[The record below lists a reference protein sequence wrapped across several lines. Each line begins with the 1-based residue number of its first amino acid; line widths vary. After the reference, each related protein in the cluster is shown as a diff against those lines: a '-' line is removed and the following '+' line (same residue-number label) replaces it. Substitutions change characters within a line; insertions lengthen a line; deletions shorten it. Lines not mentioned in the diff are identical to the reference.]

1 MIMKT
6 PTTEELF
13 ERYTYTIQGIP
24 FIFYEDVHKIIG
36 KKKMK
41 KWSKM
46 SAGSTTLFLAIGDK
60 IVPGEKR
67 YCGIYPHD
75 LKKFMRLDKKGC

>member
-13 ERYTYTIQGIP
+13 EHFTYTNRGVS
-24 FIFYEDVHKIIG
+24 FIFEDDIHRIIG

-41 KWSKM
+41 KWYKM
-46 SAGSTTLFLAIGDK
+46 SAGSTKSLIIIGEAK
-60 IVPGEKR
+60 KY

-75 LKKFMRLDKKGC
+75 LKKFMRLDKKGL